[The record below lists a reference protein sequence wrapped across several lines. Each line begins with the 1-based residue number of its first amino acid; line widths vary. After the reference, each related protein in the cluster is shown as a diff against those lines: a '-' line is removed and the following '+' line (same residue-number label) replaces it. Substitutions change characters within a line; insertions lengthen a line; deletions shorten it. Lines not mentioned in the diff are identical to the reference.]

1 MPRSIVAGNWKMN
14 TTLEEASSLAV
25 DIVAGAS
32 NVGDAELILCPPFIS
47 LAAVRR
53 SVSGSSVR
61 VGAQNMHFEAAG
73 AYTGEV
79 SATMLRSLCHY
90 VILGH
95 SERRQLF
102 GESDES
108 VNRKVHA
115 ALAAG
120 LRPIVCVGETLE
132 QREDGQAA
140 DVVEGQVLAG
150 VADVPDITD
159 VVVAYEPVW
168 AIGTGRAATPE
179 IAEEIMGG
187 AIRDALRDL
196 FGDDADSVPLLYG
209 GSVNPANAASFAA
222 QPNVNGALVGG
233 ASLQARPVPP
243 GGRRRVRGKG
253 VGYAHQ
259 QAGIRRW
266 APRFESSGIAVF
278 GGSQ

>member
-1 MPRSIVAGNWKMN
+1 MPRSIIAGNWKMN
-14 TTLEEASSLAV
+14 TTLEEAKELANDV
-25 DIVAGAS
+25 AAGAS
-32 NVGDAELILCPPFIS
+32 ESSEVELILCPPFIS

-53 SVSGSSVR
+53 AVSGTSVR
-61 VGAQNMHFEAAG
+61 IGAQNMHFESAG
-73 AYTGEV
+73 AFTGEV
-79 SATMLRSLCHY
+79 SPAMLRELCEY

-102 GESDES
+102 GESDET

-132 QREDGQAA
+132 QRENGEAA

-150 VADVPDITD
+150 VADVQDIKT

-187 AIRDALRDL
+187 PIHDALRDL
-196 FGDDADSVPLLYG
+196 FGDGADDVPLLYG
-209 GSVNPANAASFAA
+209 GSVNPVNAAAFAA
-222 QPNVNGALVGG
+222 QPSIHGALVGG
-233 ASLQARPVPP
+233 ASLQADQFLQIA
-243 GGRRRVRGKG
+243 RVVADVK
-253 VGYAHQ
+253 
-259 QAGIRRW
+259 W
-266 APRFESSGIAVF
+266 
-278 GGSQ
+278 

>member
-1 MPRSIVAGNWKMN
+1 
-14 TTLEEASSLAV
+14 
-25 DIVAGAS
+25 
-32 NVGDAELILCPPFIS
+32 
-47 LAAVRR
+47 
-53 SVSGSSVR
+53 
-61 VGAQNMHFEAAG
+61 MHFESSG

-79 SATMLRSLCHY
+79 SPTMLRSLCHY

-102 GESDES
+102 GETDET

-209 GSVNPANAASFAA
+209 GSVNPSNAAAFAA
-222 QPNVNGALVGG
+222 QPSINGALVGG
-233 ASLQARPVPP
+233 ASLQADQFLQVAAAVA
-243 GGRRRVRGKG
+243 GAKG
-253 VGYAHQ
+253 
-259 QAGIRRW
+259 
-266 APRFESSGIAVF
+266 
-278 GGSQ
+278 

>member
-1 MPRSIVAGNWKMN
+1 MPRSLVAGNWKMN
-14 TTLEEASSLAV
+14 TTLEEAASLAV
-25 DIVAGAS
+25 DIAAGAS
-32 NVGDAELILCPPFIS
+32 GAGEAQLILCPPFIS

-61 VGAQNMHFEAAG
+61 VGAQNMHHEAAG

-102 GESDES
+102 GETDET

-120 LRPIVCVGETLE
+120 LRPIICVGETLE

-150 VADVPDITD
+150 VADVHDIND

-209 GSVNPANAASFAA
+209 GSVNPSNAASFAA
-222 QPNVNGALVGG
+222 MPNINGALVGG
-233 ASLQARPVPP
+233 ASLQADQFLQVAAAVA
-243 GGRRRVRGKG
+243 GAKG
-253 VGYAHQ
+253 
-259 QAGIRRW
+259 
-266 APRFESSGIAVF
+266 
-278 GGSQ
+278 